1 MAISGVTVKKG
12 RAGRAVPALLQLA
25 LVVFGA
31 LGGLPCVSSAGDLRL
46 EDLISE
52 ALQKSPEIL
61 AAEYRAGAA
70 RHRISQA
77 GSLPDPMFMFGY
89 QNEGF
94 DRYTY
99 GEEQGSQWMFS
110 ASQQFL
116 FPGKRSLKGE
126 MVQRDAESM
135 EAMHELLKLK
145 TVARVKELYFDLF
158 LAYKNIDL
166 LKDKR
171 NLFLRIEDLTLARYG
186 AGKAMQQEVL
196 MAQTEKYMLLE
207 KEEMFKQKIQSLEAM
222 LRAAIGREKGP
233 SLGRPIDPV
242 YQPFFL
248 DADEAVK
255 TALNRSPEI
264 KSRNKIIEAAD
275 TKLLMAQKEYY
286 PDFNINASYFN
297 REGDF
302 KDMWSA
308 TATINIPLY
317 FKTKQEPAVM
327 EAKAS
332 RAQAKQELEA
342 VKLMISAAIQ
352 DNLSMVRSSD
362 KLMDLYKNGLIPKNS
377 QDVELALTGY
387 ATGRTEAIVVI
398 SRLKTLLDYETLYWN
413 QFVEREKALARLHAI
428 TEGMASVP
436 GGEKK

>member
-1 MAISGVTVKKG
+1 MWMSAKTQRTFI
-12 RAGRAVPALLQLA
+12 LA
-25 LVVFGA
+25 LVVFL
-31 LGGLPCVSSAGDLRL
+31 LGTSAVAQELKLSDLM
-46 EDLISE
+46 EE
-52 ALQKSPEIL
+52 ALKNSPEIL
-61 AAEYRAGAA
+61 ASQAKIEAA
-70 RHRISQA
+70 RYRVPQA
-77 GSLPDPMFMFGY
+77 KSLPDPMFMFGY

-94 DRYTY
+94 NRYTY

-145 TVARVKELYFDLF
+145 TAARVKELYFDLF

-171 NLFLRIEDLTLARYG
+171 NLFLRVEELTLVRYA

-207 KEEMFKQKIQSLEAM
+207 KEEMLTQKIQSLEAM
-222 LRAAIGREKGP
+222 LRAVIGREKGP
-233 SLGRPIDPV
+233 PLGRPREPA
-242 YQPFFL
+242 YQPFSL
-248 DADEAVK
+248 DAEEAVE
-255 TALNRSPEI
+255 TALSRSPEI

-275 TKLLMAQKEYY
+275 AKLLMAQKEYY
-286 PDFNINASYFN
+286 PDFNINATYFN
-297 REGDF
+297 REGNF

-317 FKTKQEPAVM
+317 YKTKQEPAVM
-327 EAKAS
+327 EAKAF

-342 VKLMISAAIQ
+342 VKLMISAALK
-352 DNLSMVRSSD
+352 DNLSMQRSSE
-362 KLMDLYKNGLIPKNS
+362 KLMDLYRNGLIPKNT

-387 ATGRTEAIVVI
+387 ANGRTDLIIVI
-398 SRLKTLLDYETLYWN
+398 SRLKTLLEYEILYWN
-413 QFVEREKALARLHAI
+413 QRVEREKAIARLQAI
-428 TEGMASVP
+428 TEGLASVP

>member
-1 MAISGVTVKKG
+1 MWMSAKTLHVFIFVMAVS
-12 RAGRAVPALLQLA
+12 LL
-25 LVVFGA
+25 GT
-31 LGGLPCVSSAGDLRL
+31 SAFAQELKLSDLM
-46 EDLISE
+46 DE
-52 ALQKSPEIL
+52 ALKNSPEIL
-61 AAEYRAGAA
+61 ASQAKIEAA
-70 RHRISQA
+70 RYRIPQA
-77 GSLPDPMFMFGY
+77 QSLPDPMVMFGY

-94 DRYTY
+94 NRYSY

-135 EAMHELLKLK
+135 EAMHDLLKLK

-171 NLFLRIEDLTLARYG
+171 NLFLRIEELTLARYA

-207 KEEMFKQKIQSLEAM
+207 KEEMLTQKIQSLEAM
-222 LRAAIGREKGP
+222 LRAAIGRDKGP
-233 SLGRPIDPV
+233 PMGRPGEPV
-242 YQPFFL
+242 YQPFSL
-248 DADEAVK
+248 DEDEAVK
-255 TALNRSPEI
+255 TALSKSPEI

-275 TKLLMAQKEYY
+275 AKLLMAQKEYY
-286 PDFNINASYFN
+286 PDFNINATYFN
-297 REGDF
+297 REGNF

-332 RAQAKQELEA
+332 RAQVKQELEA
-342 VKLMISAAIQ
+342 VKLMISAAVK
-352 DNLSMVRSSD
+352 DNLSMQRSSE
-362 KLMDLYKNGLIPKNS
+362 KLMDLYKNGLIPKNT

-387 ATGRTEAIVVI
+387 ANGRTDLIIVI
-398 SRLKTLLDYETLYWN
+398 SRLKTLLEYEILYWN
-413 QFVEREKALARLHAI
+413 QRVEREKAIARLHAI
-428 TEGMASVP
+428 TEGLASVP

>member
-1 MAISGVTVKKG
+1 MLMSAKTVHTFIFAITVF
-12 RAGRAVPALLQLA
+12 LLGTCAFAQELK
-25 LVVFGA
+25 LSE
-31 LGGLPCVSSAGDLRL
+31 LT
-46 EDLISE
+46 EE
-52 ALQKSPEIL
+52 ALKNSPEIMASL
-61 AAEYRAGAA
+61 SNIEAAKYRVP
-70 RHRISQA
+70 QA
-77 GSLPDPMFMFGY
+77 MSLPDPMFMFGY

-126 MVQRDAESM
+126 MVQRDVESM

-166 LKDKR
+166 IKDKR
-171 NLFLRIEDLTLARYG
+171 NLFLRIEDLTLTRYA
-186 AGKAMQQEVL
+186 AGRAIQQEVL

-207 KEEMFKQKIQSLEAM
+207 KEEMFKQKIRSLEAM
-222 LRAAIGREKGP
+222 LKAAVGREGTTP
-233 SLGRPIDPV
+233 LGIPV
-242 YQPFFL
+242 EPMQQPFSL

-255 TALNRSPEI
+255 TALNNSPEI
-264 KSRNKIIEAAD
+264 RSRNKIIEAAD
-275 TKLLMAQKEYY
+275 TRLRMAQKEYY
-286 PDFNINASYFN
+286 PDFSINAAYSN
-297 REGDF
+297 RSGDF

-317 FKTKQEPAVM
+317 FKTKQEPAVR
-327 EAKAS
+327 EAKS
-332 RAQAKQELEA
+332 SYSQAKQELQA

-352 DNLSMVRSSD
+352 DNLSMLRSSE
-362 KLMDLYKNGLIPKNS
+362 KLMDIYTKGLIPKNT
-377 QDVELALTGY
+377 QDVELALTEY
-387 ATGRTEAIVVI
+387 TNGRSDLIVVI
-398 SRLKTLLDYETLYWN
+398 SRLKTLLDYESLYWN
-413 QFVEREKALARLHAI
+413 QFVEREKAIARLQAI
-428 TEGMASVP
+428 TEGLASVP

>member
-1 MAISGVTVKKG
+1 MSAKTLHTFIFAMAV
-12 RAGRAVPALLQLA
+12 LL
-25 LVVFGA
+25 
-31 LGGLPCVSSAGDLRL
+31 LGTSAFAQELKLSDLT
-46 EDLISE
+46 EE
-52 ALQKSPEIL
+52 ALKNSPDIL
-61 AAEYRAGAA
+61 ASQSKIEAA
-70 RHRISQA
+70 RYRVPQVK
-77 GSLPDPMFMFGY
+77 SLPDPMFMFGY

-94 DRYTY
+94 NRYTY

-135 EAMHELLKLK
+135 EAMHELLKLR

-158 LAYKNIDL
+158 LAHKNIDL

-171 NLFLRIEDLTLARYG
+171 NLFLRIEELTLARYA

-207 KEEMFKQKIQSLEAM
+207 KEEMFKQKILSLEAM
-222 LRAAIGREKGP
+222 LRAAIGREKGLPLRRP
-233 SLGRPIDPV
+233 SEPV
-242 YQPFFL
+242 YQLFSL

-255 TALNRSPEI
+255 TALSRSPEI

-286 PDFNINASYFN
+286 PDFNINATYFN
-297 REGDF
+297 RTGDF

-317 FKTKQEPAVM
+317 FKTKQEPAVR

-332 RAQAKQELEA
+332 RTQAKQELEA
-342 VKLMISAAIQ
+342 VKLMISAAVQ
-352 DNLSMVRSSD
+352 DNLSMVRSSE
-362 KLMDLYKNGLIPKNS
+362 KLMDLYKNGLIPKNT

-398 SRLKTLLDYETLYWN
+398 SRLKTLLDYENLYWN
-413 QFVEREKALARLHAI
+413 QFVEREKAIARLQSI
-428 TEGMASVP
+428 TEGLASVP